1 MRELIFTPHKCPR
14 CGRTFEAPGNP
25 VPGMIMYCKECTE
38 LIMKLN
44 QMERRLLAEDFSLE
58 QEDEKIARQ
67 INDQLIKESGFIL
80 KSEQEVTP
88 ALLEKLIKD
97 EKRRRKILK
106 HILKL
111 QREKR

>member
-1 MRELIFTPHKCPR
+1 
-14 CGRTFEAPGNP
+14 
-25 VPGMIMYCKECTE
+25 
-38 LIMKLN
+38 MKLN

-67 INDQLIKESGFIL
+67 INDQLIKESRFIV

-97 EKRRRKILK
+97 EKRRRKVLK
-106 HILKL
+106 HILQL